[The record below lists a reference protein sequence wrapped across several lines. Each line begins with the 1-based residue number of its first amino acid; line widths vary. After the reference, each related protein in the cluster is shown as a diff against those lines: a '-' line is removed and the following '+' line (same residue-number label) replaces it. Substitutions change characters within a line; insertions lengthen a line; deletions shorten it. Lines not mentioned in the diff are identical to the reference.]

1 MKIITKSIIVIAT
14 ITFLSS
20 CGKETVYIT
29 QPAPTE
35 PKVSNTVSKT
45 YADTY
50 TSSDPEEDFLDGIK
64 TLNEGPVYV
73 NDSDLLETGYVVCDA
88 LRSGLSANDAM
99 TAIAD
104 TAEGDRSTYEFLS
117 LITASAVTFL
127 CPEQLYK
134 FDAY

>member
-1 MKIITKSIIVIAT
+1 
-14 ITFLSS
+14 
-20 CGKETVYIT
+20 
-29 QPAPTE
+29 
-35 PKVSNTVSKT
+35 
-45 YADTY
+45 
-50 TSSDPEEDFLDGIK
+50 
-64 TLNEGPVYV
+64 
-73 NDSDLLETGYVVCDA
+73 
-88 LRSGLSANDAM
+88 M